1 MPKTAYIN
9 ARIDKQLKAKAQKVL
24 DKVGM
29 TTTDAV
35 NLLMHQIV
43 LRDGL
48 PFEVRVPNKD
58 TRAAI
63 AELRDGKGERHA
75 ESTKDVLSK
84 LITTAE

>member
-48 PFEVRVPNKD
+48 PFEVRVPSKD

-63 AELRDGKGERHA
+63 AELRDGKGERHTG
-75 ESTKDVLSK
+75 STKDVFSK
-84 LITTAE
+84 LITTVE